1 MKQADYG
8 AMGRLPPVSAIVP
21 TSARGRAL
29 LRVCVFAIAV
39 AQERRSGAKGSRRG
53 ARRVD
58 ARTGAAP
65 SLRQTIVVLGARD
78 AIRWLI
84 RAIPGAGAAPQ
95 RPDPG
100 LQRELE
106 RVRAEHADDPAALQ
120 DAIMRVFRERQVTP
134 ASTCLPALVR
144 GAAVVAANR
153 APIPFLAERRTIADV
168 LAGTKL
174 VRSGSAR
181 WGRLRG
187 VKRRGASVGAR
198 RCLLST

>member
-1 MKQADYG
+1 MA
-8 AMGRLPPVSAIVP
+8 RLPPVSAIVP

-29 LRVCVFAIAV
+29 LRVCVFAIGV
-39 AQERRSGAKGSRRG
+39 AQERRSAAKGSRRG

-65 SLRQTIVVLGARD
+65 SVSQTIVVLGVRD
-78 AIRWLI
+78 AVRWLV
-84 RAIPGAGAAPQ
+84 RAIPGPGAAPP

-106 RVRAEHADDPAALQ
+106 RVRAEHADDPEARREAT
-120 DAIMRVFRERQVTP
+120 MRVFQERKVTP
-134 ASTCLPALVR
+134 ARRCLPALVR
-144 GAAVVAANR
+144 GAVTVAANR

-168 LAGTKL
+168 LAGTK
-174 VRSGSAR
+174 VVGSGPSR

-187 VKRRGASVGAR
+187 VRPRGVSGVAR
-198 RCLLST
+198 RWSRR